1 MNDKSESQ
9 STHGESR
16 SCCCGAIPGSA
27 ELGDLIPV
35 VDPSC
40 EAQGHLGRHSSA
52 TDDVLSIRGRFELI
66 HTPRRD
72 TAADDVS
79 DFGDSKL
86 LGDQF
91 LLDLKRRF
99 EAESANEA
107 LERQAK
113 PELINELLAG
123 GTVAASFTAAASVAK
138 AKIEATTQRRKD
150 ELGAG
155 NERLR
160 IESQERTATRQ
171 AVEQT
176 KQARFQAQNQPS
188 PPAAP

>member
-1 MNDKSESQ
+1 M
-9 STHGESR
+9 
-16 SCCCGAIPGSA
+16 
-27 ELGDLIPV
+27 
-35 VDPSC
+35 
-40 EAQGHLGRHSSA
+40 
-52 TDDVLSIRGRFELI
+52 SIRGRFELI